1 MTNTQLMMHH
11 NKQKTPQITSVDY
24 LDSLGD
30 LSIIRITFQH

>member
-11 NKQKTPQITSVDY
+11 NKQKKTQITSVDY